1 MVIMLCT
8 VINSCSDEGVGPVKD
23 TFNPDYVAQIN
34 PVNFVSVIDNPF
46 LPLSVGSTFT
56 YTGVTEDGEEKV
68 DVEVLAE
75 TKVIMGITCTVVR
88 DRAYLDGEIIEDTYD
103 WFAQDKDENVWYF
116 GEAVDNYV
124 NGVIDNNDGSWM
136 AGIDGAEPGIVMLGN
151 PVPGLHYRQE
161 YYKGEA
167 EDRGEVVSKNETVS
181 VGAGTFTGCL
191 KVRETNPLEKNF
203 LEYKYYAPG
212 VGLIK
217 VEVID
222 DPIETEEL
230 VTYDIKD

>member
-1 MVIMLCT
+1 MDATRVLPMVIMMCMM
-8 VINSCSDEGVGPVKD
+8 INSCSDEGVDPAKD
-23 TFNPDYVAQIN
+23 TFNPDYMAQID
-34 PVNFVSVIDNPF
+34 PVNFVSAIDNPF
-46 LPLSVGSTFT
+46 LPLTVGSTFT
-56 YTGVTEDGEEKV
+56 YTGTTD
-68 DVEVLAE
+68 E
-75 TKVIMGITCTVVR
+75 TKAVMGIICTVVR

-103 WFAQDKDENVWYF
+103 WFAQDKDGNVWYF

-124 NGVIDNNDGSWM
+124 NGVIDNHDGSWT
-136 AGIDGAEPGIVMLGN
+136 AGIDGAEPGIIMLGN

-167 EDRGEVVSKNETVS
+167 EDRGEVIGKNESIS
-181 VGAGTFTGCL
+181 VAAGTFTGCL
-191 KVRETNPLEKNF
+191 KIRETNPLEKNF

-222 DPIETEEL
+222 DPVETEEL
-230 VTYDIKD
+230 VTYDING